1 MKKKVTAED
10 LVASAWAA
18 ALVPADVDKVPP
30 GWLTCAELADKLG
43 KTKDTVSGQ
52 LSVAVKAGRAE
63 VQKFRVMTNR
73 GAYPVPHYRLK

>member
-1 MKKKVTAED
+1 VKKKVTAED